1 MINISAIQVL
11 PTSVKRNISKFDV
24 VLKDGKII
32 LSQELFNKVDLQ
44 NNKLYVYMENGDNEV
59 HFLFHNSDTLYA
71 DFFKG
76 KLGKDGLIGKKTL
89 SANDKKNNQD
99 KTVRELISA
108 KFPELSGNLPV
119 SFYLVEDPTAD
130 GSEKEYGITNN
141 LIVVLDKDLVSL
153 PKETTYDSTPESEL
167 EPCFIPDSNEVDEE
181 KTIKEEVEQEAI
193 DYVKTASFDT
203 LVTNFDNN

>member
-11 PTSVKRNISKFDV
+11 PTSVKRTINKYDV
-24 VLKDGKII
+24 VLKDGKIS
-32 LSQELFNKVDLQ
+32 LSQDLFNKVDLQ
-44 NNKLYVYMENGDNEV
+44 NNKLYVYYEQGDDQI
-59 HFLFHNSDTLYA
+59 HFVFHNSDTFYS

-99 KTVRELISA
+99 KTILELIHA
-108 KFPELSGNLPV
+108 KFPETVGNPSV
-119 SFYLVEDPTAD
+119 GFYLVEDPTGD
-130 GSEKEYGITNN
+130 SSEKEYGITNN

-153 PKETTYDSTPESEL
+153 HKETTDKSNPESEL
-167 EPCFIPDSNEVDEE
+167 EPCFISASIEADEE
-181 KTIKEEVEQEAI
+181 KTIKEEVEQEAV

>member
-1 MINISAIQVL
+1 MINISAIQVVS
-11 PTSVKRNISKFDV
+11 PVSVKRTINKYDV
-24 VLKDGKII
+24 TLKDGKII

-44 NNKLYVYMENGDNEV
+44 NNKLYVYYEQGDNEV

-108 KFPELSGNLPV
+108 KFPELDGNLPV

-153 PKETTYDSTPESEL
+153 PKETGEITE
-167 EPCFIPDSNEVDEE
+167 IPQVLTTETVEV
-181 KTIKEEVEQEAI
+181 TEAQP
-193 DYVKTASFDT
+193 YVKTASFT
-203 LVTNFDNN
+203 ELVTNFDNN

>member
-1 MINISAIQVL
+1 MINLQAITVVT
-11 PTSVKRNISKFDV
+11 PTSVKRNISKYDV
-24 VLKDGKII
+24 TLKDGKII

-44 NNKLYVYMENGDNEV
+44 NNKLYVYMENGDGEI
-59 HFLFHNSDTLYA
+59 HFVFHNSDTLYS

-99 KTVRELISA
+99 KTVLELINT
-108 KFPELSGNLPV
+108 KFPETVGQASVG
-119 SFYLVEDPTAD
+119 FYLVEDPTSD
-130 GSEKEYGITNN
+130 ENEKDYGITNN

-153 PKETTYDSTPESEL
+153 HKETTDNSNPESVEIIEIPEVL
-167 EPCFIPDSNEVDEE
+167 TTEPVEV
-181 KTIKEEVEQEAI
+181 TEAQP
-193 DYVKTASFDT
+193 YVKTASFDT